1 MADTEVSEKNVV
13 DLEKLLSLLQKL
25 FSKKKISKA
34 EMDLNPE
41 SIQIMRSILKRKYK
55 TLDFIDD
62 LTLSVKEIIE
72 KLDKETS
79 RKRPEEN

>member
-72 KLDKETS
+72 KLEKETS

>member
-34 EMDLNPE
+34 EMNLNPE

>member
-1 MADTEVSEKNVV
+1 
-13 DLEKLLSLLQKL
+13 
-25 FSKKKISKA
+25 
-34 EMDLNPE
+34 MDLNPE

-72 KLDKETS
+72 KLEKETS

>member
-1 MADTEVSEKNVV
+1 MFETTDSISDEKDGKLSISMADTEVSEKNVV

-41 SIQIMRSILKRKYK
+41 SI
-55 TLDFIDD
+55 
-62 LTLSVKEIIE
+62 
-72 KLDKETS
+72 
-79 RKRPEEN
+79 